1 MTTLTTLTKT
11 PRTVIA
17 AATSNS
23 AGGST
28 RGSVDL
34 RTAQGGLLTIKIT
47 NGGTG
52 PTVQAVANV
61 LVAHSSSATTP
72 TLAAAGTDWK
82 TIYTVG
88 NGTTAAT
95 VGEWNIDIPAGTMWL
110 EVEVTGNTAQAVTC
124 EAFLS
129 EITNASTT

>member
-17 AATSNS
+17 SATNAAGAT
-23 AGGST
+23 T

-47 NGGTG
+47 NSGTG
-52 PTVQAVANV
+52 PTLQAVANV
-61 LVAHSSSATTP
+61 LVAHSASATTP

-88 NGTTAAT
+88 NGTANST

-110 EVEVTGNTAQAVTC
+110 EVEVTGNTGTGVTC